1 MSRRRERKA
10 PFLAAP
16 TPTGECGF
24 EFNTSGQKEPKLN
37 DPEGPAPLLL
47 LGHFHCKVWRRQQH
61 PSTQLRSQPAGPCR
75 SLDWVTAL
83 KCSNNVGEIE
93 TGGVF
98 IVATRRQSGN
108 TKSEVRWGG
117 REGRGDGKEK
127 WGSTSVRRRL
137 GQIAGDS
144 AGPAFA

>member
-16 TPTGECGF
+16 TPTAECGF

-37 DPEGPAPLLL
+37 DPEGPAPTPFLLL
-47 LGHFHCKVWRRQQH
+47 LGHFHCKVRRRQQH
-61 PSTQLRSQPAGPCR
+61 PSTQLRSQPAGPR
-75 SLDWVTAL
+75 RALDWVTAL
-83 KCSNNVGEIE
+83 KCSNSVGEIE

-108 TKSEVRWGG
+108 TKSERCVGVG
-117 REGRGDGKEK
+117 REGRGDGKDK
-127 WGSTSVRRRL
+127 WGSTSARRRL
-137 GQIAGDS
+137 GSEIL
-144 AGPAFA
+144 